1 VKRAERSMGLEKNR
15 YFSEVNWAN
24 LREVLIEVNV
34 AVARIN
40 ISHDFDV

>member
-1 VKRAERSMGLEKNR
+1 MGWEKKSIFFR
-15 YFSEVNWAN
+15 GKVAN